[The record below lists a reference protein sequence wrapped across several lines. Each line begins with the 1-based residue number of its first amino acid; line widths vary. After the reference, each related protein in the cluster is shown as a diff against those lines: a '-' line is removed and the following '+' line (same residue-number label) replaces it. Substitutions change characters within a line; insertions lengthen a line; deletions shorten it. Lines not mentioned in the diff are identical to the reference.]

1 MENRDILERMIQ
13 IREKREQEIH
23 NENNKE
29 ENINNVIN
37 DVKYLGKIRY
47 LEEINGQKIETE
59 KDIFVVIE
67 DDDGKISYIYYD
79 ENLENVAFEND
90 MFDEILPGKDFMDKD
105 ESFLKEISEMD
116 KDGKSLSEIQEQVEK
131 IEKVAKALGIDPEQI
146 ENIDE
151 LDLDQLLEEKEREED
166 SEVDELTKE
175 EVLKLDIKETTNL
188 SENIKGTTLGNKL
201 GVSNMEL
208 PDGTKLTDGE
218 KLARV
223 STSSLDKYTQTNTS
237 MQDSFVII
245 RSNGEAVPVG
255 EDILKP
261 DSRSGVNSTREDLT
275 INNDGS
281 VRREVNTSS
290 YVIVN
295 GNGREFI
302 KVGNDEQFGKEIK
315 YSQWSDEKGEYV
327 DTELKTS
334 RDIMINDD
342 TRQYLKDRNEGVREA
357 TDTIER
363 AEHHEEQGEKE
374 TDVTL
379 VDNNPDNDSHY
390 HVDENDYIPNT
401 NTTWR
406 EFANICGY
414 RGADSIERAQ
424 EKFEKAVSE
433 NSELNNKEII
443 EEVEEEMNEDYRNTE
458 EQRR

>member
-1 MENRDILERMIQ
+1 MESKDILEKMIQ

-29 ENINNVIN
+29 ENMNNVIN

-47 LEEINGQKIETE
+47 LEEINGQKVETE
-59 KDIFVVIE
+59 KDIFVVVE

-79 ENLENVAFEND
+79 EDMKNIAFEND
-90 MFDEILPGKDFMDKD
+90 MFDEILPGKEFVDKD
-105 ESFLKEISEMD
+105 KSFLKEISEMD
-116 KDGKSLSEIQEQVEK
+116 KEGKSLSEIEEQVAK
-131 IEKVAKALGIDPEQI
+131 IEKIAEALGLDPEQI
-146 ENIDE
+146 EDIEDI
-151 LDLDQLLEEKEREED
+151 DLDQLLEEQEREED

-188 SENIKGTTLGNKL
+188 SENIKGITLGNKL

-281 VRREVNTSS
+281 VRRENNTSS
-290 YVIVN
+290 YIIAN

-315 YSQWSDEKGEYV
+315 YSQWSDERGEYV

-334 RDIMINDD
+334 RDIIINDD
-342 TRQYLKDRNEGVREA
+342 TRQYLKDKNEGVREA

-363 AEHHEEQGEKE
+363 AEHHEERGEE
-374 TDVTL
+374 ADVTI
-379 VDNNPDNDSHY
+379 VDNDPDNDSHY

-406 EFANICGY
+406 DFANICGY
-414 RGADSIERAQ
+414 RGADSIQRAQ

-433 NSELNNKEII
+433 NGELNNQEII
-443 EEVEEEMNEDYRNTE
+443 EEIDEEMNEDYRNNE
-458 EQRR
+458 EQKR

>member
-379 VDNNPDNDSHY
+379 VDNDPDNDSHY